1 MKPTPSWR
9 NAKGSASERGYT
21 YAWTKARNAFLREY
35 PLCVMC
41 EVEGHVT
48 AAAVVDHIIPHR
60 GDETLFWERGNW
72 QSLCKL
78 HHDSDKQVFEKSG
91 EKLTKFTSD
100 GKVVW

>member
-1 MKPTPSWR
+1 
-9 NAKGSASERGYT
+9 
-21 YAWTKARNAFLREY
+21 
-35 PLCVMC
+35 MC

-48 AAAVVDHIIPHR
+48 AATVVDHIIPHR
-60 GDETLFWERGNW
+60 GDENLFWERDNW